1 MVDRTVGIGP
11 VTQDFLTDPDCIVD
25 QEFDEL
31 MDGFRKLKEGKGSP
45 SGVMGKVDPA
55 VFLVRRKVIEAA
67 LKDLLHRSAAVRT
80 LSMDLKKMVGKRLAN
95 AVWKGYLLGLA
106 WQERLGNAPKRSMV
120 DATYLWSVYQ
130 ELLRQPLEA
139 KKEVTDLGPE
149 AETEMGID
157 VLPTNEVRLIPDGMR
172 PPVTLDAAVTKAL
185 SRIQYAEAQ
194 TLSGTLAAAGAGAA
208 VNHGTSDGSLL
219 ENVVGELAMKGFM
232 IWKAQQRALGTE

>member
-1 MVDRTVGIGP
+1 MVDRSLGLGTI
-11 VTQDFLTDPDCIVD
+11 TTDFVSDPECAVD

-31 MDGFRKLKEGKGSP
+31 MDGFRKLKEAKGTS

-55 VFLVRRKVIEAA
+55 IFLVRRKVIEAA

-106 WQERLGNAPKRSMV
+106 WQDRLGNAPKRSMV

-130 ELLRQPLEA
+130 ELLSQPQDVQEPS
-139 KKEVTDLGPE
+139 DLGPE

-157 VLPTNEVRLIPDGMR
+157 VLPTNAVRLTPDGMR
-172 PPVTLDAAVTKAL
+172 PPVALDSAVTKAL

-194 TLSGTLAAAGAGAA
+194 SLTGQLAAAGASAA
-208 VNHGTSDGSLL
+208 VNHGTSDGCLL